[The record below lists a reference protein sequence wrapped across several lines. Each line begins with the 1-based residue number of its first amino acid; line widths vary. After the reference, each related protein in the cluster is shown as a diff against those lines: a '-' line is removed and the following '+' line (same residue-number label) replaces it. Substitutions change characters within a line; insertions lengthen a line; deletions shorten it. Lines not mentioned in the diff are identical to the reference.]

1 MSRAIG
7 CLLPVLTIIQLV
19 RLWSHHDSTSRVVW
33 WVLLVGM
40 IIVFYYDDVVKAY
53 QTAPELE
60 ADERR
65 GCANLLMGF
74 GIFLGIAIFALSV
87 FAFWL

>member
-1 MSRAIG
+1 
-7 CLLPVLTIIQLV
+7 
-19 RLWSHHDSTSRVVW
+19 
-33 WVLLVGM
+33 M